1 MLKNSGNRFE
11 SRLLAASRLSR
22 NSKPSMLKLIARK
35 LIQGL
40 MMIFIVSA
48 VTFALLSFAGG
59 DALTSLR
66 DNPQISQATI
76 ENLRRI
82 YGLDQ
87 PLAVRYFTWLK
98 GAVIGELGE
107 SMYFRVPVSSIVAS
121 RFVSTLILGLAALAN
136 AVGVSFVLGLVA
148 ARYRSKTLSRVVE
161 FIVFFTAST
170 PRIVLALVA
179 LAIVAQITAANIDAA
194 SAAGF
199 WLAAIALSAPLISIF
214 LAQFHD
220 GLMRTMDEDFIQLAR
235 AKGLSEGVII
245 MRHAVR
251 AALNPVLTVL
261 GLSLGGVLG
270 GSVIVESVLGRQGLG
285 ALMVSAV
292 RGRDLPL
299 VMGIVLVTST
309 AVWLGNT
316 LAEVLQAVNDKRM
329 RT

>member
-1 MLKNSGNRFE
+1 
-11 SRLLAASRLSR
+11 
-22 NSKPSMLKLIARK
+22 MLKLVARK
-35 LIQGL
+35 VVQGL

-48 VTFALLSFAGG
+48 VTFALLSLAGG
-59 DALTSLR
+59 DALTGLR
-66 DNPQISQATI
+66 DNPQISEATI

-87 PLAVRYFTWLK
+87 PLTVRYFSWLR

-107 SMYFRVPVSSIVAS
+107 SMFFRVPVSSIVAS
-121 RFVSTLILGLAALAN
+121 RFLSTLLLGAAALAI
-136 AVGVSFVLGLVA
+136 AVLISFLLGIAA
-148 ARYRSKTLSRVVE
+148 ARYGSKTLSRVIE

-179 LAIVAQITAANIDAA
+179 LAILAQITAANIDAA
-194 SAAGF
+194 NAAGF
-199 WLAAIALSAPLISIF
+199 WLAALALAAPLVSIF

-220 GLMRTMDEDFIQLAR
+220 GLSRTMNEDFIQLAR
-235 AKGLSEGVII
+235 AKGLSEGAVVL
-245 MRHAVR
+245 RHAIR
-251 AALNPVLTVL
+251 GALNPVLTVF
-261 GLSLGGVLG
+261 GLSLGGILG
-270 GSVIVESVLGRQGLG
+270 GSVIVETVLGRQGLG

>member
-1 MLKNSGNRFE
+1 
-11 SRLLAASRLSR
+11 
-22 NSKPSMLKLIARK
+22 MLKLIVRK
-35 LIQGL
+35 TLQGL
-40 MMIFIVSA
+40 MMILIVSA
-48 VTFALLSFAGG
+48 VTFALLSLAGG

-76 ENLRRI
+76 ENLRRV

-98 GAVIGELGE
+98 GALAGELGE

-121 RFVSTLILGLAALAN
+121 RFASTLLLGIAALGISI
-136 AVGVSFVLGLVA
+136 VVSFALGIAA
-148 ARYRSKTLSRVVE
+148 ARYRSKTLSRLIE
-161 FIVFFTAST
+161 FIVFFTASM

-179 LAIVAQITAANIDAA
+179 LAILAQITAANIDAA

-199 WLAAIALSAPLISIF
+199 WLAAIALAAPLISIF

-220 GLMRTMDEDFIQLAR
+220 GLTRTMGEDFIQLAR
-235 AKGLSEGVII
+235 AKGLSEWVVVL
-245 MRHAVR
+245 RHAVR

-299 VMGIVLVTST
+299 VMGIVLITST
-309 AVWLGNT
+309 AVWLGNA
-316 LAEVLQAVNDKRM
+316 LAEILQAMNDKRM

>member
-1 MLKNSGNRFE
+1 V
-11 SRLLAASRLSR
+11 
-22 NSKPSMLKLIARK
+22 LKLIARK
-35 LIQGL
+35 LAQGL

-48 VTFALLSFAGG
+48 LTFALLSLAGG

-66 DNPQISQATI
+66 DNPQISEATI

-87 PLAVRYFTWLK
+87 PLPVRYFTWLK
-98 GAVIGELGE
+98 GAVVGEMGE
-107 SMYFRVPVSSIVAS
+107 SMYFRVPVSSILGS
-121 RFVSTLILGLAALAN
+121 RFLSTLVLGLAALGI
-136 AVGVSFVLGLVA
+136 AVSVSFGLGIAA
-148 ARYRSKTLSRVVE
+148 ARYRSKTLSRLIE

-179 LAIVAQITAANIDAA
+179 LAIVAQITAANIDAG

-199 WLAAIALSAPLISIF
+199 WLAALALAAPLISIF

-220 GLMRTMDEDFIQLAR
+220 GLTRTMGEDFIQLAR
-235 AKGLSEGVII
+235 AKGLREGVII
-245 MRHAVR
+245 VRHAIR
-251 AALNPVLTVL
+251 AALNPVLTVF

-270 GSVIVESVLGRQGLG
+270 GSVIVESVLGRPGLG

-299 VMGIVLVTST
+299 VMGIVLISST
-309 AVWLGNT
+309 AVWMGNT
-316 LAEVLQAVNDKRM
+316 LAEILQAVNDKRI
-329 RT
+329 RN